1 MPSFLNRISSLAQS
15 KTGVFLF
22 FSLLLALL
30 YGQCLRFDFVS
41 YDDDYHVYNNLSVRE
56 FSPASVVEI
65 FSGKVRVKG
74 DAEAQVYSNRIYI
87 PVTFLS
93 FQLQH
98 ALTGLNPLWF
108 HAANILLFFLVV
120 ISVYQLLFFWLKHR
134 SSAWLCTL
142 LFAVHPLNAE
152 PVAWISGRKD
162 LLCGLFFIQGLLF
175 YGKYA
180 LKPCKKKFILTLLC
194 CLLATLAK
202 PSGGIFIAVLLLY
215 DFCWRRA
222 LPWKRLLLEK
232 VLVLTT
238 VLLPVLLSFS
248 RYALENNPPAS
259 AERLLFSTGIPFF
272 SLGHAFLPISLS
284 AFYPYPRPLLWAWN
298 EIALIGAGALGLC
311 LLWQLAK
318 RDRRLCVFGAAFFF
332 TTLLPYG
339 LRAVFFTDGGFTS
352 DRYMLLPFIGL
363 LLLLGTVAKQWL
375 VNSAKKT
382 PLQKTAVLLLGLF
395 VLGAFAWTAHG
406 RASVWNNS
414 EMLALDIIQKYPN
427 AANAQ
432 EELGR
437 IYQQRGLRAEA
448 VSHFK
453 AAYLADPKI
462 QRLIQL
468 YEALG
473 LNQAL
478 LPLYQNALRQNP
490 NASRLQAGLG
500 MVYFRLRHFVP
511 AEQHLL
517 QALQHDPGNA
527 QIYNILAG
535 ALYYQNKVPQAI
547 AAWEKALDLNP
558 NDTDACNNLGAAYLG
573 LGNNTEAKRL
583 FEKTL
588 ALQPQH
594 RGARSNLDKIKR
606 LETRSTL

>member
-1 MPSFLNRISSLAQS
+1 MPSFLKKISSLAQS
-15 KTGVFLF
+15 KAGTFLF
-22 FSLLLALL
+22 FSLLLSLL

-56 FSPASVVEI
+56 FSPASVLEI
-65 FSGKVRVKG
+65 FSGKIRVKG
-74 DAEAQVYSNRIYI
+74 DAAAQVYSNRIYI

-108 HAANILLFFLVV
+108 HAANILLFLLVV
-120 ISVYQLLFFWLKHR
+120 ISVYQLLFFWLQHQ
-134 SSAWLCTL
+134 SSAWLCAL
-142 LFAVHPLNAE
+142 LFAIHPLNAE

-180 LKPCKKKFILTLLC
+180 LKPCKQKFLVTLLC
-194 CLLATLAK
+194 CLLATLSK

-215 DFCWRRA
+215 DFCWRRT
-222 LPWKRLLLEK
+222 LSWKRLLLEK
-232 VLVLTT
+232 TLILAA

-259 AERLLFSTGIPFF
+259 AARLLFSAGIPFF
-272 SLGHAFLPISLS
+272 SLGHAFLPVSLS
-284 AFYPYPRPLLWAWN
+284 AFYPYPRPLLWAWD
-298 EIALIGAGALGLC
+298 EIALIGAGAVGLY
-311 LLWQLAK
+311 LLWKLAK
-318 RDRRLCVFGAAFFF
+318 PDRKLCIFGTGFFF
-332 TTLLPYG
+332 ITLLPYG
-339 LRAVFFTDGGFTS
+339 LRTAFFTDGGFTS
-352 DRYMLLPFIGL
+352 DRYMLLPLTGV
-363 LLLLGTVAKQWL
+363 LLLLGTLVKQWL
-375 VNSAKKT
+375 VNSEKKT
-382 PLQKTAVLLLGLF
+382 PLQKTAGLLLVLC
-395 VLGAFAWTAHG
+395 VLGSFAWTAHG
-406 RASVWNNS
+406 RASVWKNS
-414 EMLALDIIQKYPN
+414 EILARDIIQKYPA

-437 IYQQRGLRAEA
+437 IYQQRGLRTEA
-448 VSHFK
+448 ASYFK
-453 AAYLADPKI
+453 AAYLADPKT

-490 NASRLQAGLG
+490 NASRLHAGLG
-500 MVYFRLRHFVP
+500 MVYFRLRHFAP
-511 AEQHLL
+511 AEQHLQ
-517 QALQHDPGNA
+517 QALRLDPGNA
-527 QIYNILAG
+527 QLYNVLAG
-535 ALYYQNKVPQAI
+535 ALYYQKKVPQAI
-547 AAWEKALDLNP
+547 DAWEKALRLNP
-558 NDTDACNNLGAAYLG
+558 NDADACNNLGAAYLG
-573 LGNNTEAKRL
+573 LGNNKEAKRL

-588 ALQPQH
+588 TLQPQH
-594 RGARSNLDKIKR
+594 RGARINLDKIKR